1 MIDSTLYGRLS
12 VKFDFEL
19 GTMPAQ
25 VLLTI
30 LLLIVLVPVTED
42 MLLKHIAEV
51 GALARCQHLG
61 SWPPWH
67 QVGQPPFSSH
77 TLFTF
82 LSLEMV
88 TEALCRG
95 AKILGSRHQ
104 SMWSALASLGGGGSP
119 WFRQKNPLDWE
130 HVLLR
135 SRPDHGLNSL

>member
-1 MIDSTLYGRLS
+1 MTASTLDGRLS

-30 LLLIVLVPVTED
+30 LLLSVLVPVTED
-42 MLLKHIAEV
+42 MLLKHVAEV
-51 GALARCQHLG
+51 GVPAHLG
-61 SWPPWH
+61 NWPPWH

-82 LSLEMV
+82 LSLEM

-104 SMWSALASLGGGGSP
+104 SMWSALASLGGGESP
-119 WFRQKNPLDWE
+119 WFRQKTPLIG
-130 HVLLR
+130 
-135 SRPDHGLNSL
+135 STCC

>member
-1 MIDSTLYGRLS
+1 MLHTNQSELDQLYSTFCRVWTSQGNAAMTASTLYGRLS

-30 LLLIVLVPVTED
+30 LLLSVLVPVTED
-42 MLLKHIAEV
+42 MLLKHVAEV
-51 GALARCQHLG
+51 GVPAHLWN
-61 SWPPWH
+61 WPPWH
-67 QVGQPPFSSH
+67 QVGQPLFSSH

-119 WFRQKNPLDWE
+119 
-130 HVLLR
+130 
-135 SRPDHGLNSL
+135 